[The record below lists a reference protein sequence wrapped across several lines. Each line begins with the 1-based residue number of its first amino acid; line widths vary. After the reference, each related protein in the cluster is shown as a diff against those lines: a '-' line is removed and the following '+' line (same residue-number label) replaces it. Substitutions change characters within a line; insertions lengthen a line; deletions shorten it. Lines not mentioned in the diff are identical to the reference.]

1 MVVMAGILLAFGLV
15 TAAPTQ
21 ASSQRPRLDI
31 LAKQWISAFGAGD
44 DVMRPFL
51 SRSIADE
58 ELRKRSI
65 DERMKG
71 YRTLRKRFG
80 TLTLKT
86 VLSSSAGTYEVL
98 LVAADGS
105 EHEFIFTGQTQAPFK
120 LLSIGL
126 REMHHR
132 H

>member
-1 MVVMAGILLAFGLV
+1 MILMATILLVLTVG
-15 TAAPTQ
+15 TD
-21 ASSQRPRLDI
+21 ASPQRPHLDV
-31 LAKQWISAFGAGD
+31 LAKQWIAAFGAGE

-51 SRSIADE
+51 TRSLADE
-58 ELRKRSI
+58 ELRKRSV

-80 TLTLKT
+80 TLKMKT
-86 VLSSSAGTYEVL
+86 VLSSSDGTYEIL
-98 LVAADGS
+98 LVAADDS
-105 EHEFIFTGQTQAPFK
+105 EHEFIFTGQTKAPFK

>member
-1 MVVMAGILLAFGLV
+1 MNKRAMVLILLLLGV
-15 TAAPTQ
+15 GTAE
-21 ASSQRPRLDI
+21 ASPQQPRLDV
-31 LAKQWISAFGAGD
+31 LAKQWIAAFAAGD

-51 SRSIADE
+51 TRSIADE
-58 ELRKRSI
+58 ELRKRSV

-80 TLTLKT
+80 TLKLKT
-86 VLSSSAGTYEVL
+86 VLSSTAGSYEVVL
-98 LVAADGS
+98 LAEDGS
-105 EHEFIFTGQTQAPFK
+105 EHEFIFTGQTTAPFK